1 MKANGDLIERKTI
14 SALWLIL
21 LAFASGVS
29 PLQGA
34 YYQPGQVVTN
44 FTLYAR
50 PSWTNSAGFP
60 EDAPM
65 RLRDFA
71 GKIIFVDFFDPT

>member
-1 MKANGDLIERKTI
+1 MNANRFVIPLRSTL
-14 SALWLIL
+14 ALWLMVLALGSSRCL
-21 LAFASGVS
+21 LQA
-29 PLQGA
+29 A
-34 YYQPGQVVTN
+34 YYQVGQIVTN

-60 EDAPM
+60 PDAPM